1 MSPAGAAK
9 STAAKSTAA
18 TLPRL
23 TAHRT
28 WPTPGRDDGT
38 VQAGS
43 TSEGSAARSPRSPRS
58 ADPAR
63 VDRSWRFDPHSYND
77 PCNYLG

>member
-1 MSPAGAAK
+1 MSPAG
-9 STAAKSTAA
+9 AAKSTAA

-58 ADPAR
+58 A
-63 VDRSWRFDPHSYND
+63 
-77 PCNYLG
+77 